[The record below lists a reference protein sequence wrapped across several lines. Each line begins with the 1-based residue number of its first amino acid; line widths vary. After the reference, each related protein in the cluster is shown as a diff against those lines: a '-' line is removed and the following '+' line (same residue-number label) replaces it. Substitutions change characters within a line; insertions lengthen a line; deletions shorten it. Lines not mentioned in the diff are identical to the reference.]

1 MKDAFRLAIG
11 TLTALPV
18 SAPTEVD
25 RGVARRAMLIAPVT
39 ALPLAAVWLLGHVA
53 LRFTSVPMLVI
64 GVLVVACTALY
75 SRGLH
80 IDGLADT
87 VDGLSASHDRER
99 ALAVMKT
106 GDIGPSGAAALFLV
120 LLVQAVALGSLLT
133 STAGT
138 LLAVLALLGSRQ
150 ALAWGCWSRVP
161 VARPTGLGA
170 GVGGVVPT
178 RALMAAG
185 SVAVV
190 VAAVASRLVGL
201 SWYAGPLTV
210 VVGVLG
216 ADYVLLT
223 AIRRL
228 GGMTGDVLGACV
240 EVSLAAALVVATV
253 VR

>member
-1 MKDAFRLAIG
+1 MRDALRLAIG

-18 SAPTEVD
+18 QPPKGID
-25 RGVARRAMLIAPVT
+25 RDVARRAMLLAPVA
-39 ALPLAAVWLLGHVA
+39 ALPLALVWLFGHVA
-53 LRFTSVPMLVI
+53 LRLTSVPMLVI
-64 GVLVVACTALY
+64 GVLVVASTALY

-87 VDGLSASHDRER
+87 ADGLSASHDRER

-106 GDIGPSGAAALFLV
+106 GDVGPSGAAALLLV

-138 LLAVLALLGSRQ
+138 LLAVLALLGSRH

-170 GVGGVVPT
+170 GVGGVVPI

-190 VAAVASRLVGL
+190 VAAVASRLVGV